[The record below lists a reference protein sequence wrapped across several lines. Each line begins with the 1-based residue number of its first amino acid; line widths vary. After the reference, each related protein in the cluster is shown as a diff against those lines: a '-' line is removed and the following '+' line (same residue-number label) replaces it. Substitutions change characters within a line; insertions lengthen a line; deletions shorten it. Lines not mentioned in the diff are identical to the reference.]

1 MGGFIGALKMELIY
15 IIIAAAGLLCCCV
28 LLWRQRRWKK
38 RLDRLTAQ
46 IEHFILYPKEQLQ
59 ETLSEGSVT
68 NLYNQIVQ
76 LEQMLLLE
84 QSKAKRQEQQMIKFV
99 ENMAHQMKNSLT
111 ALQMQL
117 DMLELH
123 TTDKAQFTLQRS
135 QHCMN
140 RMTDEIDKILKS
152 SQLAEGKIP
161 MAFEPVDLREEII
174 ACRERLLPI
183 AYMRNVTVK
192 IEGYN
197 ALILPADSFW
207 ISQALENIIKN
218 AVEYT
223 APDSTVTVSCF
234 NEGKNIR
241 IQITDNGA
249 GIPPDELNTLFE
261 RFHRGETTKAGYG
274 IGLSMAKDII
284 VAHHGKISVR
294 NNVDCGAI
302 FEILLPVL
310 DGTSPYMTDKTEFQG

>member
-123 TTDKAQFTLQRS
+123 TSDKARFTLQRS
-135 QHCMN
+135 QYCMN
-140 RMTDEIDKILKS
+140 RLTDEIDKILKS
-152 SQLAEGKIP
+152 SQLAEEKIP
-161 MAFEPVDLREEII
+161 MVFEPVDLREEIL
-174 ACRERLLPI
+174 ACRERLMPI
-183 AYMRNVTVK
+183 AYMRNVTIK
-192 IEGYN
+192 IEGHN
-197 ALILPADSFW
+197 TLTLPADSFW

-218 AVEYT
+218 AVEHT
-223 APDSTVTVSCF
+223 VPDSTVTVSCF
-234 NEGKNIR
+234 NDGKNIR
-241 IQITDNGA
+241 IRITDEGA
-249 GIPPDELNTLFE
+249 GIPPDELVILFE
-261 RFHRGETTKAGYG
+261 RFHRGETNKAGYG

-284 VAHHGKISVR
+284 VAHHGTVSVR
-294 NNVDCGAI
+294 NSEKCGAV

-310 DGTSPYMTDKTEFQG
+310 DGANPYSY